1 MIQICGD
8 NVFENNIY
16 DPDHWSAPIIQMPEE
31 LAAYMKSAAIAG
43 RKISHIRSVGPGY
56 NFSREWMLNFALA
69 ASMQETDPEKAFP
82 PVLDLMPGET
92 PVNRLML
99 VDKPIII
106 EFDTG
111 DTLAVQFD
119 RGSEVRVGLNSL
131 PKDVT
136 SGPEAGNVDTDVLF
150 SEAIDKR
157 VLGIQVGRR
166 KDLPKDWAQPQG
178 EDWKTQETLIAYLM
192 FQLEGGVG
200 LAFEPFNET
209 GRVFLID
216 RDKKIRTI
224 SLEELRPALTLAPL
238 IPDEEESSEE

>member
-1 MIQICGD
+1 MITRCKRIS
-8 NVFENNIY
+8 VIEKYSENWADGTGVTI
-16 DPDHWSAPIIQMPEE
+16 SA
-31 LAAYMKSAAIAG
+31 AAVGVAARASATKSAIV
-43 RKISHIRSVGPGY
+43 KSISCPTA
-56 NFSREWMLNFALA
+56 E
-69 ASMQETDPEKAFP
+69 
-82 PVLDLMPGET
+82 
-92 PVNRLML
+92 
-99 VDKPIII
+99 II
-106 EFDTG
+106 G
-111 DTLAVQFD
+111 
-119 RGSEVRVGLNSL
+119 
-131 PKDVT
+131 
-136 SGPEAGNVDTDVLF
+136 
-150 SEAIDKR
+150 KR